1 MSSSN
6 KLTAGARPSTKE
18 DVRSHSNLGGVDRHD
33 DKIWGDRP
41 VVHYNERRRV
51 RHVRHERPFGV
62 VLPEIEL
69 ARPFLTRLCLVLEGS
84 EDNAAACR
92 VKARVRKLVRVRI
105 RASDQWSG
113 SGSGSGLGLGFLL
126 SHRKL
131 EQARVLR
138 GNAAAAGQLGRRC
151 RTRLGVVVLLLQPC
165 QAE

>member
-69 ARPFLTRLCLVLEGS
+69 ARPFLTRLCLVLESS

-92 VKARVRKLVRVRI
+92 VKARVRKLVRV
-105 RASDQWSG
+105 
-113 SGSGSGLGLGFLL
+113 GLG
-126 SHRKL
+126 S
-131 EQARVLR
+131 VIS
-138 GNAAAAGQLGRRC
+138 GQGQ
-151 RTRLGVVVLLLQPC
+151 GQG
-165 QAE
+165 QG

>member
-113 SGSGSGLGLGFLL
+113 SGSGSGLGLGLKFGLGFGLGSGLAHKLL
-126 SHRKL
+126 
-131 EQARVLR
+131 
-138 GNAAAAGQLGRRC
+138 AGQ
-151 RTRLGVVVLLLQPC
+151 RLKTGHL
-165 QAE
+165 A